1 MGRLGLVS
9 KKGKCGRENG
19 DGAALVKDKPLVYH
33 PLELPVTAAEHP
45 PPLMKELI
53 CHLNLKKIP
62 FLLIGGRGLEA
73 HGYVRNTKDVDLLIS
88 LHDKDPIAN
97 SLRELDY
104 ACIAE
109 TAIFSRWRSANPI
122 SDDVDLLYVDPGTYA
137 KLASDAI
144 TMDLGSETVPVPSV
158 MGIIALKLHAIRN
171 HPERRHRDV
180 SDIRAVIELHR
191 NTTHLDEV
199 KTLCERY
206 GPPGI
211 FNDLHQDFE

>member
-1 MGRLGLVS
+1 M
-9 KKGKCGRENG
+9 
-19 DGAALVKDKPLVYH
+19 AAKNPPL
-33 PLELPVTAAEHP
+33 
-45 PPLMKELI
+45 LMKELI
-53 CHLNLKKIP
+53 CHLNFKEIP

-88 LHDKDPIAN
+88 LQSKDAIAT
-97 SLRELDY
+97 SLRELEY

-144 TMDLGSETVPVPSV
+144 TMDFGSETVSVPSLLG
-158 MGIIALKLHAIRN
+158 MIALKLHAIRN
-171 HPERRHRDV
+171 NPERRHRDV

-191 NTTHLDEV
+191 NTIHPDEIQSM
-199 KTLCERY
+199 CERY
-206 GPPGI
+206 GTPGI

>member
-1 MGRLGLVS
+1 LEPPVM
-9 KKGKCGRENG
+9 
-19 DGAALVKDKPLVYH
+19 AAKNPPL
-33 PLELPVTAAEHP
+33 
-45 PPLMKELI
+45 LMKELI
-53 CHLNLKKIP
+53 CHLNFKEIP

-88 LHDKDPIAN
+88 LQSKDAIAT
-97 SLRELDY
+97 SLRELEY

-144 TMDLGSETVPVPSV
+144 TMDFGSETVSVPSLLG
-158 MGIIALKLHAIRN
+158 MIALKLHAIRN
-171 HPERRHRDV
+171 NPERRHRDV

-191 NTTHLDEV
+191 NTIHPDEIQSM
-199 KTLCERY
+199 CERY

-211 FNDLHQDFE
+211 FNDLNQDFE